1 MIKLLLIE
9 DEEFDVLRVT
19 KTVNLQEEVFDIVNV
34 VSDGKDALELIKDG
48 PDKFDVI
55 IMDFQIAGG
64 LMGEDL
70 IKAIKEVNPC
80 LQILVITKLTLND
93 NKFEFANRLIETGAF
108 WYCTKYPA
116 HIKDFIYQ
124 PTDFLLS
131 LHNAYQ
137 KKLLQEKSM
146 EYSKKINDKINTLL
160 AEKKI
165 IGSSQLTKELLNNI
179 YKYAKHDVN
188 ILIRGESGTGKE
200 LVAYNIHYNS
210 LRRFENFVAINCGSI
225 PADLIESELF
235 GYKKGA
241 FTGAYQEKKGLF
253 ETADKGTIFL
263 DEVAE
268 LPSKAQVKLLR
279 VLQDGEI
286 EKIGRTDSQK
296 VDVRVI
302 AATNKDL
309 ELEVKEKRFREDLYY
324 RLNIIKIKIPTLRQK
339 KEDIPELL
347 DFYLTIYS
355 SSFNRPMPVF
365 TDEAKEILMNYKWP
379 GNIRELKSFAQRI
392 LFVDSIRITGD
403 LIESSLENT
412 SLIAPDEIREN
423 KLSKLFNREDIIP
436 LKDFDAIAKSEYI
449 QFVREYSES
458 DTDAADKLGI
468 AQPNFSR
475 LIKTL
480 NLR

>member
-1 MIKLLLIE
+1 MIRLLLIE
-9 DEEFDVLRVT
+9 DEEFDVRRVT
-19 KTVNLQEEVFDIVNV
+19 KTVNLQKETFEIDNV
-34 VSDGKDALELIKDG
+34 VSDGKSAIQLIKG
-48 PDKFDVI
+48 EPDRFDIV

-70 IKAIKEVNPC
+70 IKAIKEINPC
-80 LQILVITKLTLND
+80 IQILVITKLTLND

-108 WYCTKYPA
+108 WYCTKYPT

-137 KKLLQEKSM
+137 KKVLQEKSM

-160 AEKKI
+160 EEKKI
-165 IGSSQLTKELLNNI
+165 IGNSPLTKELVRDI

-210 LRRFENFVAINCGSI
+210 LRRFDNFVAINCGSI

-268 LPSKAQVKLLR
+268 LPLKAQVKLLR

-286 EKIGRTDSQK
+286 EKIGRTGSQK

-324 RLNIIKIKIPTLRQK
+324 RLNIIQLKIPSLRHK

-347 DFYLTIYS
+347 DFYLSIYS
-355 SSFNRPMPVF
+355 NAFNRPLPVF
-365 TDEAKEILMNYKWP
+365 TDEATERLMNYKWP
-379 GNIRELKSFAQRI
+379 GNIRELKSFSQRI

-403 LIESSLENT
+403 LVKSSIENT
-412 SLIAPDEIREN
+412 SLIAPDEVREN
-423 KLSKLFNREDIIP
+423 KLSKLFNRESIIP
-436 LKDFDAIAKSEYI
+436 LKDFDTIAKSEYI
-449 QFVREYSES
+449 QFVREYSKS
-458 DTDAADKLGI
+458 DTEAADKLGV

-475 LIKTL
+475 LVKTL

>member
-9 DEEFDVLRVT
+9 DEEFDVQRVS
-19 KTVNLQEEVFDIVNV
+19 KTVNLQKETFIIDSV
-34 VSDGKDALELIKDG
+34 VSDGKSAIQLIKDE
-48 PDKFDVI
+48 PERFDIV

-70 IKAIKEVNPC
+70 IKAIKEINPC

-93 NKFEFANRLIETGAF
+93 NRFEFANKLIETGAF

-137 KKLLQEKSM
+137 KKALQERSM
-146 EYSKKINDKINTLL
+146 EYSKKINDKINALL
-160 AEKKI
+160 SEKKI
-165 IGSSQLTKELLNNI
+165 IGSSAQTKDLI
-179 YKYAKHDVN
+179 SDIHKYAKHDVN

-268 LPSKAQVKLLR
+268 LPAKAQVKLLR

-324 RLNIIKIKIPTLRQK
+324 RLNIIQLKIPSLRQK

-347 DFYLTIYS
+347 DFYISIYS
-355 SSFNRPMPVF
+355 NSFKRPHPVF
-365 TDEAKEILMNYKWP
+365 TDEAKEILTNYKWP
-379 GNIRELKSFAQRI
+379 GNIRELKSFTQRI

-403 LIESSLENT
+403 LVQSSLENT
-412 SLIAPDEIREN
+412 TMIAPDEVREN

-436 LKDFDAIAKSEYI
+436 LKDFDTIAKSEYI
-449 QFVREYSES
+449 QFVREYSKS
-458 DTDAADKLGI
+458 DTEAADKLGI

>member
-1 MIKLLLIE
+1 VI
-9 DEEFDVLRVT
+9 DS
-19 KTVNLQEEVFDIVNV
+19 V
-34 VSDGKDALELIKDG
+34 VSDGKSAVELIQNE
-48 PDKFDVI
+48 PDRFDII

-70 IKAIKEVNPC
+70 IRAIKEINPC

-93 NKFEFANRLIETGAF
+93 NKFEFANRLINTGAF

-137 KKLLQEKSM
+137 KKLLQVKSM
-146 EYSKKINDKINTLL
+146 EYTEKINNKINSLL

-165 IGSSQLTKELLNNI
+165 IGSSPQTKELINDI

-225 PADLIESELF
+225 PAELIESELF

-253 ETADKGTIFL
+253 ETADRGTIFL

-268 LPSKAQVKLLR
+268 LPLKAQVKLLR

-296 VDVRVI
+296 VDVRII

-309 ELEVKEKRFREDLYY
+309 ELEVKEKRFRQDLYY
-324 RLNIIKIKIPTLRQK
+324 RLNIIQLKIPALRHK
-339 KEDIPELL
+339 REDIPELL
-347 DFYLTIYS
+347 DFYLSIYS
-355 SSFNRPMPVF
+355 KSFNRPIPLF
-365 TDEAKEILMNYKWP
+365 TDEAKEILVNHDWS
-379 GNIRELKSFAQRI
+379 GNIRELKSFTQRV
-392 LFVDSIRITGD
+392 LFIDSLRITGD
-403 LIESSLENT
+403 LVKASLEHT

-423 KLSKLFNREDIIP
+423 KLVKLFDRENIIP
-436 LKDFDAIAKSEYI
+436 LKDFDTLAKSEYI
-449 QFVREYSES
+449 QFVREYSKS

-475 LIKTL
+475 LIRSL

>member
-1 MIKLLLIE
+1 MINLLLIE
-9 DEEFDVLRVT
+9 DEEFDVIRVT
-19 KTVNLQEEVFDIVNV
+19 KTVNLQKETFTIDSV
-34 VSDGKDALELIKDG
+34 VSDGNSALELIREA
-48 PDKFDVI
+48 PDRFDIV

-70 IKAIKEVNPC
+70 IKAIKEINPC
-80 LQILVITKLTLND
+80 LQIIVITKLTLND
-93 NKFEFANRLIETGAF
+93 NKYEFANRLIETGAS

-116 HIKDFIYQ
+116 HIREFIYQ

-137 KKLLQEKSM
+137 KKLLQVESM
-146 EYSKKINDKINTLL
+146 DFSNKINDKINSLL
-160 AEKKI
+160 EEKKI
-165 IGSSQLTKELLNNI
+165 IGSSLQTKELLNNI
-179 YKYAKHDVN
+179 HKYAKHDVN
-188 ILIRGESGTGKE
+188 ILIKGESGTGKE
-200 LVAYNIHYNS
+200 LVAHNLHYNS

-241 FTGAYQEKKGLF
+241 FTGAYYEKKGLF
-253 ETADKGTIFL
+253 ETANKGTVFL

-268 LPSKAQVKLLR
+268 LPPKAQVKLLR

-296 VDVRVI
+296 VNVRII

-324 RLNIIKIKIPTLRQK
+324 RLNIIQLKIHALRQK

-347 DFYLTIYS
+347 KYYLTIYS
-355 SSFNRPMPVF
+355 RSFNRPIPLF
-365 TDEAKEILMNYKWP
+365 TDEAIEILNNYKWP
-379 GNIRELKSFAQRI
+379 GNIRELKSFTQRV
-392 LFVDSIRITGD
+392 LFIDSFRITGD
-403 LIESSLENT
+403 LVLSSLENT
-412 SLIAPDEIREN
+412 SLIAPDEVRETKISSLFDREN
-423 KLSKLFNREDIIP
+423 IIP
-436 LKDFDAIAKSEYI
+436 LKDFESISKGEYI
-449 QFVREYSES
+449 QFVREYSNS
-458 DTDAADKLGI
+458 DTEAAEKLGI

-475 LIKTL
+475 LMKNL